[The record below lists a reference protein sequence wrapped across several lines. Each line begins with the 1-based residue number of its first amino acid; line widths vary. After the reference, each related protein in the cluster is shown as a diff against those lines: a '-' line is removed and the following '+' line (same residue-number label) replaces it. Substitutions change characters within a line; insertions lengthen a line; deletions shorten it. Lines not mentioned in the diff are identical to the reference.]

1 VTSTLRRLA
10 RLLKR
15 PGRSTP
21 LDQIQDA
28 HAYIRA
34 TYGGRSLPIRND
46 WYERG
51 WRIR

>member
-1 VTSTLRRLA
+1 MRSALRSLA

-15 PGRSTP
+15 SGRSTP
-21 LDQIQDA
+21 LESVQDA
-28 HAYIRA
+28 QDYIRA
-34 TYGGRSLPIRND
+34 TYGGRSLPDRND